1 MDSRIPKLLG
11 LPSLIKGKI
20 MYEDLEDPPV
30 KKGHDLVYISFG
42 PSSNLLI
49 VTTIDIILH
58 EEDLIEFMAKE
69 VEIVSKPMESS
80 TLVKGQ
86 IVAARWSE
94 DEKMYRS
101 LITDINLNLGK
112 VKVRFI
118 DYGNQSIEKFG
129 NLFELPEA
137 ASKIPVLA
145 KLIQLDGVPDRPNK
159 DPQVGNRY
167 VSRVCIIE
175 FLLQ

>member
-1 MDSRIPKLLG
+1 
-11 LPSLIKGKI
+11 

-58 EEDLIEFMAKE
+58 EEELIEFMAKE

-80 TLVKGQ
+80 SLVKGQ

-94 DEKMYRS
+94 DEKMYRA

-129 NLFELPEA
+129 NLYILPKLYG
-137 ASKIPVLA
+137 SRIPALA
-145 KLIQLDGVPDRPNK
+145 KLIDLDGVPMVTKSLHLENK
-159 DPQVGNRY
+159 Y
-167 VSRVCIIE
+167 LFIS
-175 FLLQ
+175 

>member
-1 MDSRIPKLLG
+1 MEDLKISPLQKGHKIKIECMGGSSNFWIVCNPNEILLYENELAKLLRRVEMFSKTP
-11 LPSLIKGKI
+11 L
-20 MYEDLEDPPV
+20 D
-30 KKGHDLVYISFG
+30 
-42 PSSNLLI
+42 SSC
-49 VTTIDIILH
+49 
-58 EEDLIEFMAKE
+58 
-69 VEIVSKPMESS
+69 
-80 TLVKGQ
+80 LVKGQ

-94 DEKMYRS
+94 DEKMYRA

-175 FLLQ
+175 FLLQYRNAIIAINQ